1 MAVLGFLLIPETID
15 NPLVFVVLGS
25 ISAILVSMAKA
36 GFGGSIGIL
45 SFPLMLY
52 ACGGRAYLAAGVM
65 LPLLI
70 ACDLVAVVS
79 WWGKWSARPVR
90 LLLPGALVGIAAGG
104 VALWALR
111 QFAGAATAQADRANA
126 ALTLAIGA
134 IAILFVLLRG
144 LRSLRGSPAAF
155 RPVLWQGTLFGA
167 AGGFTSTLAHA
178 AGPIITMYMLPQQLG
193 KGTYVA
199 STVLYYWI
207 NNLIKLL
214 PYFLLGMINTETLGA
229 GMVLLPAVLGGTL
242 LGLALH
248 HRVGQRHFNGI
259 VYALLTLAGIHLCV
273 KGIEKLWL

>member
-1 MAVLGFLLIPETID
+1 MALLGLALIPETID
-15 NPLVFVVLGS
+15 NPLLFVVLGS

-45 SFPLMLY
+45 SFPIMLY
-52 ACGGRAYLAAGVM
+52 ACGGGAYLAAGVM

-70 ACDLVAVVS
+70 ACDLVAVAS
-79 WWGKWSARPVR
+79 WWGKWRARPVR
-90 LLLPGALVGIAAGG
+90 LLLPGALAGIAAGG

-111 QFAGAATAQADRANA
+111 QLDGAAAAQADRANA
-126 ALTLAIGA
+126 ALTLAIGL
-134 IAILFVLLRG
+134 IAILFVVLRG
-144 LRSLRGSPAAF
+144 LGSLRRRPPAF

-199 STVLYYWI
+199 STVVYYWI

-229 GMVLLPAVLGGTL
+229 GLLLLPAVLGGTL

-248 HRVGQRHFNGI
+248 HRVGQRQFNGI
-259 VYALLTLAGIHLCV
+259 VYALLALAGVHLCI
-273 KGIEKLWL
+273 KGVENLWF